1 MKDKF
6 YCCRFC
12 LACVQRAIR
21 IIVRFSADMVSNPF
35 NPKKTEIKFVS
46 RNILT
51 YFKKNNKKMLQKP
64 LQIFFYVVK

>member
-35 NPKKTEIKFVS
+35 NPKKPKLNSSPGT
-46 RNILT
+46 
-51 YFKKNNKKMLQKP
+51 FKKKKKKITRKCFKNLYK
-64 LQIFFYVVK
+64 FFFM